1 MLTRQHNGQL
11 HRHRGWEKTNKQTE
25 ERRQQN
31 QFQKKRKAC
40 HLNATVI
47 TITQQKLT
55 AGGTALTMKQSC
67 YRMTK
72 YQRPLSSRNKRAIPE
87 LTVGCSW

>member
-1 MLTRQHNGQL
+1 MTVNYTD
-11 HRHRGWEKTNKQTE
+11 RGWKKKQTNKQ
-25 ERRQQN
+25 
-31 QFQKKRKAC
+31 KKDDSKTSIKKEQKAC

-47 TITQQKLT
+47 TITQQEMT
-55 AGGTALTMKQSC
+55 AGGTVLAMKQSW

-72 YQRPLSSRNKRAIPE
+72 YQRPLSSRNKRASPE